1 MAKKKPTQKKPIK
14 KTYEPPKPPTIV
26 ATRTKDPDTG
36 ELISKEQSSEQ
47 LIQSFLKVLN
57 LMAKEGTG
65 IREAISQ
72 TKGIEMFSFFNVIH
86 NSQKYAEQYQ
96 RANELRA
103 ELINEKMIERI
114 ENDTT
119 DYYINDKGVKIPN
132 AVRVQRDRLIY
143 DATKFQLERMNPK
156 KFLNNS
162 STNIQVNIGAPL
174 SPDEVNNILKELE

>member
-1 MAKKKPTQKKPIK
+1 M
-14 KTYEPPKPPTIV
+14 V
-26 ATRTKDPDTG
+26 
-36 ELISKEQSSEQ
+36 
-47 LIQSFLKVLN
+47 
-57 LMAKEGTG
+57 
-65 IREAISQ
+65 
-72 TKGIEMFSFFNVIH
+72 
-86 NSQKYAEQYQ
+86 
-96 RANELRA
+96 
-103 ELINEKMIERI
+103 ERI

>member
-14 KTYEPPKPPTIV
+14 KAYEPPKPPTIV
-26 ATRTKDPDTG
+26 TRRVKDPHTG
-36 ELISKEQSSEQ
+36 ELISKEKASDE
-47 LIQSFLKVLN
+47 LIQSFFKVLN
-57 LMAKEGTG
+57 LMVNEAIG
-65 IREAISQ
+65 IRQAIIRID
-72 TKGIEMFSFFNVIH
+72 GIDLFSFFNVIY
-86 NSQKYAEQYQ
+86 SGSYYAEQYQ

-114 ENDTT
+114 EDDTT

-174 SPDEVNNILKELE
+174 SPDEVNNILKELD